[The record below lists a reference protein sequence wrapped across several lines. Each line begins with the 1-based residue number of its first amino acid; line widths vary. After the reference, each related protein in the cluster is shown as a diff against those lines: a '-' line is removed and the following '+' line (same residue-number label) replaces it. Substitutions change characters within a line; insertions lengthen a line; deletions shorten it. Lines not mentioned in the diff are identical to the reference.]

1 MEDQK
6 PGLVRKQNVAKLRG
20 FDPKVNV
27 FKTHVK
33 LWRRGEET
41 NVTQA
46 FLERFYLNKIPVMIP
61 TTGETDCRV
70 LNFNF

>member
-6 PGLVRKQNVAKLRG
+6 PGLVHKQNVTKLRG
-20 FDPKVNV
+20 FEPKVNV
-27 FKTHVK
+27 FKKYVK

-41 NVTQA
+41 NVTQT
-46 FLERFYLNKIPVMIP
+46 FLERFNLNKIPVMIP

>member
-20 FDPKVNV
+20 FEPKVNV
-27 FKTHVK
+27 FKKYVK
-33 LWRRGEET
+33 LWRCGEET
-41 NVTQA
+41 NVTQT
-46 FLERFYLNKIPVMIP
+46 FLERFYLNKIPLMVPI
-61 TTGETDCRV
+61 TGETYCRV